1 MVQMTQTL
9 TPPAS
14 LAVNLRALELSEAQF
29 ERVAADNPELRL
41 ELTAEGE
48 LIVMPPTGGRTG
60 HRNLRIG
67 YRLQGWSENPGDG
80 IDGGLAF
87 DSSTCFTLPNGAK
100 RSPDAAWVTSERWAA
115 LSEREQES
123 FPPLCPDFVLELR
136 SPTDSLK
143 VLEAKLGEYI
153 TGGARLGWL
162 LDPQTRR
169 VHIYRPGQAAEVLEN
184 PDVVNGEDVLQGFEL
199 KVLEVWS

>member
-1 MVQMTQTL
+1 MTQTL

-14 LAVNLRALELSEAQF
+14 LALNLRALELSEAQF

-48 LIVMPPTGGRTG
+48 LIVMPPTGVETGR
-60 HRNLRIG
+60 RNSRITQ
-67 YRLQGWSENPGDG
+67 RLLNWADG
-80 IDGGLAF
+80 AGGVVF
-87 DSSTCFTLPNGAK
+87 DSSTGFTLPNGAK
-100 RSPDAAWVTSERWAA
+100 RSPDAAWIRSERYDA
-115 LSEREQES
+115 LTKTQKDG
-123 FPPLCPDFVLELR
+123 FALITPDFVLELR

-169 VHIYRPGQAAEVLEN
+169 VHVYRPGQAAEVLEN

-199 KVLEVWS
+199 RVLEVWG

>member
-1 MVQMTQTL
+1 MAQMTQTL

-14 LAVNLRALELSEAQF
+14 LALNLRALNLSEAQF
-29 ERVAADNPELRL
+29 GRVAADNPELRL

-48 LIVMPPTGGRTG
+48 LIVMPPTGVETGR
-60 HRNLRIG
+60 RNSRITQ
-67 YRLQGWSENPGDG
+67 RLLNWADG
-80 IDGGLAF
+80 AGGVAF

-100 RSPDAAWVTSERWAA
+100 RSPDAAWITRERWAA
-115 LSEREQES
+115 LSDREQEGFS
-123 FPPLCPDFVLELR
+123 PVTPDFVLELR

-169 VHIYRPGQAAEVLEN
+169 VHVYRPGQAAEVLEN

-199 KVLEVWS
+199 RVLEVWG

>member
-1 MVQMTQTL
+1 MTQTL

-14 LAVNLRALELSEAQF
+14 LALNLRALNLSEAQF
-29 ERVAADNPELRL
+29 GRVAADNPELRL
-41 ELTAEGE
+41 ELTSEGE
-48 LIVMPPTGGRTG
+48 LIVMPPTGGKTG
-60 HRNLRIG
+60 RRNSRITQ
-67 YRLQGWSENPGDG
+67 RLMNWSDNA
-80 IDGGLAF
+80 GGVAF

-136 SPTDSLK
+136 SPTDTLS
-143 VLEAKLGEYI
+143 VLGAKLEEYI

-184 PDVVNGEDVLQGFEL
+184 PDVVSGEDVLRGFEL
-199 KVLEVWS
+199 KVLEVWG

>member
-1 MVQMTQTL
+1 
-9 TPPAS
+9 
-14 LAVNLRALELSEAQF
+14 
-29 ERVAADNPELRL
+29 
-41 ELTAEGE
+41 
-48 LIVMPPTGGRTG
+48 MPPTGGRTG
-60 HRNLRIG
+60 RRNSRITQ
-67 YRLQGWSENPGDG
+67 RLMNWSDNA
-80 IDGGLAF
+80 GGVAF

-136 SPTDSLK
+136 SPTDSLN
-143 VLEAKLGEYI
+143 VLEAKLTEYI
-153 TGGARLGWL
+153 TSGARLGWL

-184 PDVVNGEDVLQGFEL
+184 PDVVSGEDVLKGFEL
-199 KVLEVWS
+199 QVLEVWG